1 VEGTPLTP
9 RLLHGLIYSLVPS
22 LFCILEVN
30 PIASNRGII
39 ADKSLAEN
47 FAIILRESKEALLLL
62 VLRAVN
68 KKILFILSSG
78 TANLPFLG
86 ALYQT
91 LPE

>member
-1 VEGTPLTP
+1 VEGTPLTL
-9 RLLHGLIYSLVPS
+9 RLLHGLIYSLVLG
-22 LFCILEVN
+22 LFRILEVN

-68 KKILFILSSG
+68 KKTLFILSSG
-78 TANLPFLG
+78 TANLLFLG
-86 ALYQT
+86 VLY
-91 LPE
+91 